1 MGLFSFTWQMG
12 MLAGNSVSS
21 SIQKYVAIYS
31 ARMIA
36 SVWHN
41 AYDSMF
47 QSYADLILF
56 RSHRWTG

>member
-1 MGLFSFTWQMG
+1 

-21 SIQKYVAIYS
+21 SIQKYVAMYS

-56 RSHRWTG
+56 RSHR